1 MLRQIENPPNPYESQ
16 YVEWLG
22 PPPKAE
28 VQVYEEEAKSILSK
42 NDSPDVDFTWS
53 VNPYRGCFHACAYCY
68 ARPSHE
74 YLGFG
79 AGTDFDTK
87 IVVKKNAAD
96 LLRSEFMKSKWQG
109 EQVVFSGD
117 TDSYQP
123 LEATWRLTRK
133 CLEVCAEFRNPVGV
147 ITKSPLIQRDIDIFQ
162 QLKRDASIHVII
174 SVAFTDD
181 EMARKVEPHAPNPST
196 RFEALKNLS
205 DAGISTSV
213 LVAPIIPGLNDRQ
226 IPQVLQRASEC
237 GAESA
242 GRILLRLPGSVQPV
256 FMERMGKA
264 FPQRIVKIENRIRD
278 SRGGEMN
285 KSQFFERFRGQGEY
299 WEGIEQLF
307 KVNARKYGLEGHMAE
322 PGVSTFRRPGPR
334 QMELF

>member
-1 MLRQIENPPNPYESQ
+1 MLRLIENPPNPFESQ
-16 YVEWLG
+16 FVDWLG

-28 VQVYEEEAKSILSK
+28 LHVYEEEAKSILSK
-42 NDSPDVDFTWS
+42 NDSPDVGFTWS

-79 AGTDFDTK
+79 AGTDFETRL
-87 IVVKKNAAD
+87 VVKKNAAD
-96 LLRSEFMKSKWQG
+96 LLRAEFMKPKWMG

-123 LEATWRLTRK
+123 LEATWQLTRK
-133 CLEVCAEFRNPVGV
+133 CLEVCAEFRNPVGL

-162 QLKRDASIHVII
+162 QLKRDASVHVII

-196 RFEALKNLS
+196 RFEALKTLS
-205 DAGISTSV
+205 EAGISTSV

-226 IPQVLQRASEC
+226 IPQILQRASEC
-237 GAESA
+237 GAQSA

-278 SRGGEMN
+278 SRGGALNNSE
-285 KSQFFERFRGQGEY
+285 FFERFRGQGEY

-307 KVNARKYGLEGHMAE
+307 RVNARKYGLEDRMQE
-322 PGVSTFRRPGPR
+322 VEVSTFRRPGPK

>member
-1 MLRQIENPPNPYESQ
+1 MLRLIENPPSPFESQ
-16 YVEWLG
+16 FVEWLG
-22 PPPKAE
+22 TPPKAE
-28 VQVYEEEAKSILSK
+28 PQVYEEEAKSILSK
-42 NDSPDVDFTWS
+42 NDSPDIDFTWS
-53 VNPYRGCFHACAYCY
+53 VNPYRGCFHGCAYCY

-87 IVVKKNAAD
+87 IVVKRNAPE
-96 LLRSEFMKSKWQG
+96 LLRAEFMMPKWKG
-109 EQVVFSGD
+109 ERVVFSGD

-123 LEATWRLTRK
+123 LEVTWQLTRR
-133 CLEVCAEFRNPVGV
+133 CLEVCAEFRNPVDA
-147 ITKSPLIQRDIDIFQ
+147 ITKSPLIQRDLDILQ
-162 QLKRDASIHVII
+162 QLKKDASIHVII

-205 DAGISTSV
+205 DAGIPTSV

-242 GRILLRLPGSVQPV
+242 GRILLRLPGSVQTV

-278 SRGGEMN
+278 SRGGSLN
-285 KSQFFERFRGQGEY
+285 KSEFFERFCGEGEY

-307 KVNARKYGLEGHMAE
+307 RISVRKYGLEGPTE
-322 PGVSTFRRPGPR
+322 DPEVSTFRRPGPQ